1 MLRVYTTVQT
11 RQEFSHSSPLSSD
24 GAFWLVSCKD
34 VDLISPLSHIA
45 EQTFNGIGALNVAVH
60 RLRKGIKGQEVL
72 FILSQ
77 PSHRFPDSAEHTWL

>member
-1 MLRVYTTVQT
+1 MQADILNGRPNN
-11 RQEFSHSSPLSSD
+11 RQATGL
-24 GAFWLVSCKD
+24 GGKD